1 MCETVEVGG
10 AYCSGVTLMA
20 DLFVDLAELLQVV
33 LQENDPLPLSQTA
46 TGLVAVTF
54 CTLFREQTGS

>member
-10 AYCSGVTLMA
+10 DYCSGVTLMA

-33 LQENDPLPLSQTA
+33 LQEDNPLPLSQTA
-46 TGLVAVTF
+46 AGLVAVTF
-54 CTLFREQTGS
+54 RTLLREQTRS